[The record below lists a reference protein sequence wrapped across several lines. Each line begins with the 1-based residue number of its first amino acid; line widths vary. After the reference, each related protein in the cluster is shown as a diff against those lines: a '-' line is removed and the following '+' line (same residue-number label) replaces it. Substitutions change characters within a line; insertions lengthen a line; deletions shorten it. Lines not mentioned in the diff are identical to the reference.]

1 MQRNDTDQGTT
12 GDPLA
17 GILAAREARRALLA
31 TGLYH
36 QCRDQR
42 LVERDLVPLGLK
54 LAATGVAL
62 VALFCSCIALIA
74 GAHWAV
80 SLGLFLLTLAAVA
93 PVLPTSQ
100 LNPFH
105 RVAWRRAERLLKPTA
120 IWQGFVRGEVT
131 LPLARSCVR
140 RVETLQGRSVSIRRA
155 GTTEPVDS
163 WDVRALRLDRS
174 VAASHRFIEVTF
186 REGALDGVISARDLD
201 GLALSAT
208 LSTLIAADRT
218 PVKVDDA
225 EVAAARAALGQRPS

>member
-17 GILAAREARRALLA
+17 GILATREARRALLA

-36 QCRDQR
+36 QCRDHR
-42 LVERDLVPLGLK
+42 LIERDLVPAGVK
-54 LAATGVAL
+54 LAAAVVAL
-62 VALFCSCIALIA
+62 AALFCASGTVVA
-74 GAHWAV
+74 GSPWGV
-80 SLGLFLLTLAAVA
+80 SLGFFVLAVA
-93 PVLPTSQ
+93 AGTPVLPSSQ

-105 RVAWRRAERLLKPTA
+105 RVAWRRAERLLRPTA

-140 RVETLQGRSVSIRRA
+140 RVEVLRGRSVSIRRA
-155 GTTEPVDS
+155 GTTEAVDT

-174 VAASHRFIEVTF
+174 VAAAERFVEVSV
-186 REGALDGVISARDLD
+186 REGAFDGVISAADLD

-218 PVKVDDA
+218 PIKVDEA
-225 EVAAARAALGQRPS
+225 EVAAARSALSQR